1 MFALMLSSGLGLK
14 ANFSSFPLISNVIS
28 PLPTFMRALVVLS
41 NGHPRISE
49 TLESGCISN
58 TTKSTRTKN
67 SRIFTRTFSVI
78 PDG

>member
-1 MFALMLSSGLGLK
+1 MLSSGLGLK
-14 ANFSSFPLISNVIS
+14 ANFSSFPLLSNVIS
-28 PLPTFMRALVVLS
+28 PLPKLMRALAVPR

-58 TTKSTRTKN
+58 TTKSAGTKN
-67 SRIFTRTFSVI
+67 SPIFTRTFSVI